1 MLVLVGHYPIHA
13 EAVQPPHHRNK
24 QVAPMTPT
32 VTIPA
37 HLQVTP
43 EQFAQIAIANPELR
57 LEQTQTGELIIMPPT
72 GGQTGRR
79 NAKLIAYFVNWNEQT
94 QQGEVFDSSTAF
106 RLPNG
111 AARSPDVA
119 WVRRDRWLALSP
131 AEQEGFPP
139 LCPDFALELR
149 SKTDPLATLQAK
161 MGEYLDNGLGL
172 GWLINIQD
180 QTVEIYRPGQPLE
193 RRDRPTH
200 LDGETLLPGLVL
212 PLISLW
218 A

>member
-1 MLVLVGHYPIHA
+1 MI
-13 EAVQPPHHRNK
+13 
-24 QVAPMTPT
+24 TT
-32 VTIPA
+32 VIIPE

-43 EQFAQIAIANPELR
+43 EQFAQIAIANRDLR
-57 LEQTQTGELIIMPPT
+57 LEQTMTGELIIMPPT
-72 GGQTGRR
+72 GGQTGRH
-79 NAKLIAYFVNWNEQT
+79 NARLIAHFVNWNEQT

-131 AEQEGFPP
+131 AEQESFPP

-149 SKTDPLATLQAK
+149 SKTDPLAKLQAK
-161 MGEYLDNGLGL
+161 MAEYLDNGLGL
-172 GWLINIQD
+172 GWLINRQE
-180 QTVEIYRPGQPLE
+180 QTVEIYRPGQSVE
-193 RRDRPTH
+193 ECDRPAH
-200 LDGETLLPGLVL
+200 LDGENILPGFTL
-212 PLISLW
+212 PLLSFW